1 MAGNVNVNVSFS
13 GFCQACGATNPA
25 QATYCLDCR
34 EPLSTVLGGTSASTN
49 PLTGL
54 LLPGVVIQQRY
65 RILDVLSTGT
75 VSTIYKAEDMQ
86 LGNRMVTLK
95 EIGKNNQITREALAS
110 IEADKREML
119 LLASSIHHNLPRIC
133 DYFVENNHWYFVMD
147 FLAGETLEDYLSKRK
162 YRPLPVEEVLDS
174 GLQLTA
180 VLDYLHIHQSPL
192 DPNDLT
198 LRNIW
203 RTPDGR
209 LYLLGTGTTS
219 SGTAMPTS
227 HSIFS
232 LGKILQQLQT
242 GKTPTHHRLHPA
254 LPKLRWRSRN
264 PQSWPLEAL
273 IRQMVHR
280 NASKRPHV
288 LGIVRQELQHLTAQH
303 IPQQKHSLSRRAL
316 LKMGGFA
323 GLAAF
328 SGILTWQGEIGLFGG
343 PHPDYSPNLG
353 GTISSYNTGSG
364 VLGVAWS
371 PNGMRLV
378 MGNWN
383 GQVQAF
389 NANTGLN
396 AITFQAPDLHQQ
408 VEAVTWLPDGK
419 SIAACGDDRLVWV
432 WNASNGQLQRTYAGH
447 NDWVISLACSPDG
460 KYIASG
466 SFDTTVQVWEAAT
479 GRQVVIYQ
487 GHFDKVCS
495 VAWSPDGSY
504 IASASYDKTVQIWEA
519 ATGRPVYT
527 FSEHHYPV
535 YSVAWSPDGQHIAS
549 GDAGSTD
556 GKSGTVQVWP
566 VTLFEGRQQPQPTVV
581 SYSQSNSLDNHGFKF
596 PSNAVQAVAWSPDSR
611 YVASV
616 AHDIQ
621 IFDSFSGKP
630 IYTYTKHTGLG
641 QAVQSVVWSP
651 NGMYIA
657 SGGMEGTVQV
667 WNAKL

>member
-1 MAGNVNVNVSFS
+1 MAGNVNVNVSSS

-25 QATYCLDCR
+25 QARQCVACR
-34 EPLSTVLGGTSASTN
+34 ESLSTVSGGTSTTTN

-54 LLPGVVIQQRY
+54 LLPGVIIQQRY

-86 LGNRMVTLK
+86 LGNRMITLK
-95 EIGKNNQITREALAS
+95 EIGKNNQNTQEALAS

-119 LLASSIHHNLPRIC
+119 LLASLIHPNLPRIY

-147 FLAGETLEDYLSKRK
+147 FLAGETLEAYLSKRK

-209 LYLLGTGTTS
+209 LYLLDTGTTS
-219 SGTAMPTS
+219 SAAIMPVS
-227 HSIFS
+227 SSIYS
-232 LGKILQQLQT
+232 LGKILRQLQT
-242 GKTPTHHRLHPA
+242 GKTSTRPRLHLA

-280 NASKRPHV
+280 DIHKRPYV
-288 LGIVRQELQHLTAQH
+288 MGIVRQELQHLTAQY
-303 IPQQKHSLSRRAL
+303 IPLQKHRFSRRTL
-316 LKMGGFA
+316 LKMAGFA

-328 SGILTWQGEIGLFGG
+328 SGILTWQGETRLFGG

-353 GTISSYNTGSG
+353 GTIFTYNAGSG

-389 NANTGLN
+389 DANTGLHV
-396 AITFQAPDLHQQ
+396 IDFQAPHLQQ
-408 VEAVTWLPDGK
+408 RIEDVIWLPDGNTV
-419 SIAACGDDRLVWV
+419 AACGDDGIVWV
-432 WNASNGQLQRTYAGH
+432 WNAATGQLQRTYRGH
-447 NDWVISLACSPDG
+447 TNWVISLACSPDG

-466 SFDTTVQVWEAAT
+466 SEDTTVQVWEAAT
-479 GRQVVIYQ
+479 GRQVVIYR
-487 GHFDKVCS
+487 GHYGGIGS
-495 VAWSPDGSY
+495 VEWSPNGRY
-504 IASASYDKTVQIWEA
+504 IASASFDRAVHIWEA
-519 ATGRPVYT
+519 ATGRLIYNYREHTNPVYT
-527 FSEHHYPV
+527 
-535 YSVAWSPDGQHIAS
+535 VAWSPGGQRIAS
-549 GDAGSTD
+549 GDAAGVVKVWSVAHFESD
-556 GKSGTVQVWP
+556 GQQ
-566 VTLFEGRQQPQPTVV
+566 QQPFDVTYPQ
-581 SYSQSNSLDNHGFKF
+581 DNMAYDIQL
-596 PSNAVQAVAWSPDSR
+596 NAVQAVAWSPDSR
-611 YVASV
+611 YIALVS
-616 AHDIQ
+616 HDAQ
-621 IFDSFSGKP
+621 IFDSFTGEH
-630 IYTYTKHTGLG
+630 IYTYTKHHASTG
-641 QAVQSVVWSP
+641 QAVQAVAWSP
-651 NGMYIA
+651 NGRYIA

-667 WNAKL
+667 WNAR